1 MQLDP
6 TPPHIAVLLGKRVR
20 VSSPDDSSRWEGRLV
35 SYAPDPSI
43 VIEQGAPLFGSRV
56 CLPASYSVTE
66 IDEPA
71 RQTCPACHGSGIA
84 IQPPKPKTTDQPPA
98 PLKRGSS
105 CPVHGGTLIY
115 DGASGL
121 MCLEGHGYRLP
132 DQAPPPAKR
141 RRRPPAS

>member
-6 TPPHIAVLLGKRVR
+6 TPPHIAALLGKRVR
-20 VSSPDDSSRWEGRLV
+20 VSSPSDSSRWEGRLV
-35 SYAPDPSI
+35 SYAPDPS
-43 VIEQGAPLFGSRV
+43 VIIDQGILGSRV
-56 CLPASYSVTE
+56 CLPASYPITE

-71 RQTCPACHGSGIA
+71 PQECPACRGSGIA

-115 DGASGL
+115 DGTHGL
-121 MCLEGHGYRLP
+121 MCLAGHGYRLP

-141 RRRPPAS
+141 RRRPPAN